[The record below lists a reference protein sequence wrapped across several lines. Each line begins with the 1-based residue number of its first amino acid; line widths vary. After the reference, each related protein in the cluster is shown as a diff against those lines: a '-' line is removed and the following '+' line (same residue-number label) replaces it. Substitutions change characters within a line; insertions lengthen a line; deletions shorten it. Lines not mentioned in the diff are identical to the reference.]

1 MTRPQYRKAIMKDLR
16 FMWSYAACLYWPTLV
31 QDVALTYFV
40 KGYLDDE
47 LAQETRRHLL
57 DLWMSELSKETL

>member
-1 MTRPQYRKAIMKDLR
+1 MTRPQYRKAIMKDVR
-16 FMWSYAACLYWPTLV
+16 FKWSHASCVYWPALV

-40 KGYLDDE
+40 KCYPDDE

-57 DLWMSELSKETL
+57 DLWMAELSKETL